1 MSMLIVML
9 MLMYT
14 LASMMCWWMIDNH
27 HNLCRGRALL
37 DLGRLHEAA
46 VHFRVALQVVLMTM
60 VVMDMVAVSTA
71 AAAAAIMIT
80 CIQLCTGFQRAAALE
95 YEVALAR

>member
-1 MSMLIVML
+1 MLILML
-9 MLMYT
+9 MLMHT
-14 LASMMCWWMIDNH
+14 PASMMCWH

-46 VHFRVALQVVLMTM
+46 VHFRVALQVMLMTM
-60 VVMDMVAVSTA
+60 VVMGMVAVSTA
-71 AAAAAIMIT
+71 AAAIAAAIMIT